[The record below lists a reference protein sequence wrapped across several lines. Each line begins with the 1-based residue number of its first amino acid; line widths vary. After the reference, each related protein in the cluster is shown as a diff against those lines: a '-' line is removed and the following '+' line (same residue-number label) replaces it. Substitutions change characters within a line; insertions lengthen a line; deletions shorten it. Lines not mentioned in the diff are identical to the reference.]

1 MAISRSASAL
11 AIAASFWILD
21 MLSWPRE
28 LIRLFSSVT
37 RWILQE
43 MIWMPSAFIS
53 VWALDCT
60 SSPNFLRS
68 LQISFRVMVPMI
80 SRMLPC
86 KESTIARLKSSSVIF
101 RKFFMANWMPSGSV
115 ITRTLATASTSTP
128 MKSWVGI

>member
-1 MAISRSASAL
+1 M
-11 AIAASFWILD
+11 
-21 MLSWPRE
+21 PR
-28 LIRLFSSVT
+28 
-37 RWILQE
+37 
-43 MIWMPSAFIS
+43 AFMS